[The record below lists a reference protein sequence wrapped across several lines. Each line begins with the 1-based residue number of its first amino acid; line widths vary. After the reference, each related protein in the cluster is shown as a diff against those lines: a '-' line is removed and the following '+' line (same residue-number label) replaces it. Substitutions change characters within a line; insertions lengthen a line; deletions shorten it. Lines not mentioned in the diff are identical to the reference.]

1 MHSPTEKNND
11 HATVSR
17 ALLLWLALGYLTFVV
32 YGSLVPLNFHGRPLA
47 EAWLAFRD
55 IRYLNL
61 SIGSRAD
68 WVANI
73 LLFIPLAFLWSGV
86 LWPTRGVIRRALVV
100 LGVFAACMVLSLAI
114 EFTQLFFP
122 PRTVSLNDI
131 LAESI
136 GAAVG
141 VAAWIVSGPRLM
153 AWLAGWRSVHS
164 PLDVWSRVLYLYL
177 FVLFAYNLLPL
188 DLTLSPVEIFHKW
201 REGRVVLVPFSFVF
215 ANPIEAV
222 YALGVDA
229 LVWIPAAFLWC
240 MAYPRGKLRP
250 WLAVVA
256 IATAL
261 EFLQLF
267 VYTRV
272 SDITDIFAAAIGA
285 WLGAWLAGQM
295 GPAATGSTAR
305 PLPHLAW
312 LWLGLALMWMAV
324 LAAVFWYPFN
334 FQASGEFLAGR
345 LHGVLKVPFEAYYYG
360 TEYRAA
366 TEVLH
371 KAGFFLPLGMLLAL
385 AVMRIRYIE
394 WRRYAGAAALAVI
407 GMTAFGIE
415 LGQLF
420 VPGKNVDVT
429 DWVLEVLGGGIGF
442 SLIRYLNRRGAPAA
456 RETRTPVAQPLPI
469 PAQGIAMCGRRL
481 VSMIVAGVAIWA
493 AIAWLVMHADSMPYN
508 VRELVDAGHP
518 LLSLVLLAC
527 ALYWVIGFPV
537 LIARWLARG
546 ELYLLILPPLVLVH
560 GLVAWMLLRLAV
572 PIESI
577 HDIVGS
583 PVLDWPW
590 EWEMLGRFLA
600 MFCFWSVAATAG
612 GALAAWRIL
621 PGAKSA
627 LLGWLIGA
635 CLLIPLSYY
644 IVVVAAATDNLVE
657 LVAGNGGVGAFLL
670 IGVALTGVAFSGTS
684 GALALMQDAKRRMQ
698 AAAWM
703 LGAGVLAYLA
713 LYFGTEQVIVKYGQV
728 FSALQFLLSSDR
740 SHLAGA
746 GELMVRYAVL
756 YGLLIAAI
764 MMVQYPL
771 WRWALSVSPSKAKR
785 IGARLS
791 SSAAR

>member
-1 MHSPTEKNND
+1 MHSPVEKNND
-11 HATVSR
+11 HARASR
-17 ALLLWLALGYLTFVV
+17 ALLVWLALGYLTFAV
-32 YGSLVPLNFHGRPLA
+32 YGSLVPLDFHGRPLA

-73 LLFIPLAFLWSGV
+73 LLFIPLAFFWSGV
-86 LWPTRGVIRRALVV
+86 LWPARGVIRRVLVV
-100 LGVFAACMVLSLAI
+100 IGVFAACMGLSLVI
-114 EFTQLFFP
+114 EFAQLFFP

-136 GAAVG
+136 GAALG
-141 VAAWIVSGPRLM
+141 VVAWIAFGSRLM
-153 AWLAGWRSVHS
+153 AWLAGWRSARS
-164 PLDVWSRVLYLYL
+164 PLDVWGRVLYLYL

-201 REGRVVLVPFSFVF
+201 REGRVVFVPFSFIF

-222 YALGVDA
+222 YAMGVDA

-240 MAYPRGKLRP
+240 MAYPRGRWRP

-256 IATAL
+256 IAMAL

-272 SDITDIFAAAIGA
+272 SDVTDIFTAAIGA
-285 WLGAWLAGQM
+285 WLGAWLAGRM
-295 GPAATGSTAR
+295 GPAAVGGAVRSNR
-305 PLPHLAW
+305 FW
-312 LWLGLALMWMAV
+312 IWLALALVWMAV
-324 LAAVFWYPFN
+324 LAAIFWYPFN
-334 FQASGEFLAGR
+334 FQTSSAFLTER
-345 LHGVLKVPFEAYYYG
+345 LHGVLKVPFEAYYFG

-371 KAGFFLPLGMLLAL
+371 KTGFFLPLGALLAL
-385 AVMRIRYIE
+385 AVMQIQHAG

-442 SLIRYLNRRGAPAA
+442 ALIRYLNRRGAPVV
-456 RETRTPVAQPLPI
+456 RETITPAAQPLPI
-469 PAQGIAMCGRRL
+469 VVQGTALRGRGLFGMIAAGIA
-481 VSMIVAGVAIWA
+481 IWVAL
-493 AIAWLVMHADSMPYN
+493 AWLVMHSDSTPYN

-537 LIARWLARG
+537 LIVRWLTRG
-546 ELYLLILPPLVLVH
+546 ELYLLIMFPLALAH
-560 GLVAWMLLRLAV
+560 GLVAWMLLRIAV

-600 MFCFWSVAATAG
+600 LFSFWSVAETAG
-612 GALAAWRIL
+612 GALAPAS
-621 PGAKSA
+621 PA
-627 LLGWLIGA
+627 
-635 CLLIPLSYY
+635 
-644 IVVVAAATDNLVE
+644 
-657 LVAGNGGVGAFLL
+657 
-670 IGVALTGVAFSGTS
+670 
-684 GALALMQDAKRRMQ
+684 RR
-698 AAAWM
+698 WCFWD
-703 LGAGVLAYLA
+703 G
-713 LYFGTEQVIVKYGQV
+713 
-728 FSALQFLLSSDR
+728 
-740 SHLAGA
+740 
-746 GELMVRYAVL
+746 
-756 YGLLIAAI
+756 
-764 MMVQYPL
+764 
-771 WRWALSVSPSKAKR
+771 
-785 IGARLS
+785 
-791 SSAAR
+791 

>member
-1 MHSPTEKNND
+1 MHSPSEKNHD
-11 HATVSR
+11 YPRASR
-17 ALLLWLALGYLTFVV
+17 AWLLWLALGYLTFVV
-32 YGSLVPLNFHGRPLA
+32 YGSLVPLHFHGRPLA

-86 LWPTRGVIRRALVV
+86 LWPARGVIRRALVV
-100 LGVFAACMVLSLAI
+100 LGVFAACMGLSLAI

-141 VAAWIVSGPRLM
+141 VAAWLVFGARLM
-153 AWLAGWRSVHS
+153 AWLSGWRSARS
-164 PLDVWSRVLYLYL
+164 PLDAWGRVLYLYL

-201 REGRVVLVPFSFVF
+201 REGRVVFVPFSFVF
-215 ANPIEAV
+215 VNPIEAV
-222 YALGVDA
+222 YAMGVDA

-240 MAYPRGKLRP
+240 MAYPRGSLRP

-256 IATAL
+256 IAAAL

-272 SDITDIFAAAIGA
+272 SDVTDIFTAAIGA
-285 WLGAWLAGQM
+285 WLGAWMAGRM
-295 GPAATGSTAR
+295 GPAAVEGVVR
-305 PLPHLAW
+305 PLSKLSWIWLA
-312 LWLGLALMWMAV
+312 LALMWMAV

-334 FQASGEFLAGR
+334 FQTSSEFLAGR
-345 LHGVLKVPFEAYYYG
+345 LQGVFKAPLEAYYFG

-371 KAGFFLPLGMLLAL
+371 KTGFFLPLGALLAL
-385 AVMRIRYIE
+385 AVMQIQHAV

-442 SLIRYLNRRGAPAA
+442 ALICYLNRRVAPALQGA
-456 RETRTPVAQPLPI
+456 GTPAAQPLPL
-469 PAQGIAMCGRRL
+469 AVRDAAMSGRRL
-481 VSMIVAGVAIWA
+481 FGMIAAGVAIWTVL
-493 AIAWLVMHADSMPYN
+493 AWLAMRADSTPYN

-518 LLSLVLLAC
+518 LLSLALLAC
-527 ALYWVIGFPV
+527 ALYWAIGFPV
-537 LIARWLARG
+537 LIVRRLARG
-546 ELYLLILPPLVLVH
+546 ELYLLILPPLALVH

-583 PVLDWPW
+583 PILDWPW

-600 MFCFWSVAATAG
+600 LFSFWSVAATAG
-612 GALAAWRIL
+612 GTLAAWRIL
-621 PGAKSA
+621 PGAKA
-627 LLGWLIGA
+627 AFLGWIIGA
-635 CLLIPLSYY
+635 CLLIPISYY
-644 IVVVAAATDNLVE
+644 IVVAAAATDNLVE
-657 LVAGNGGVGAFLL
+657 LIAGNGGAGAFLL
-670 IGVALTGVAFSGTS
+670 IGMALTGMAFGGAS
-684 GALALMQDAKRRMQ
+684 GALALMQGVTRRMR

-703 LGAGVLAYLA
+703 LGAGVLAYCA
-713 LYFGTEQVIVKYGQV
+713 LHFGTEQVIVKYGQV

-746 GELMVRYAVL
+746 GEVMVRYAVL

-764 MMVQYPL
+764 VMVQYPL
-771 WRWALSVSPSKAKR
+771 WRWALPASPTAAKR
-785 IGARLS
+785 IGARP
-791 SSAAR
+791 SSAAH